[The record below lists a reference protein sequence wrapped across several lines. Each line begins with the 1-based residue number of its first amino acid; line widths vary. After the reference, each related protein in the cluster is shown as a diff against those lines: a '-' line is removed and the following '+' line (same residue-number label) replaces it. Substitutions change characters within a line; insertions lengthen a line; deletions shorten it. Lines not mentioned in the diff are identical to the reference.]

1 MKFGELKSKIETYLT
16 ESYKK
21 GTLKDNVFVF
31 EQLVLKNKSI
41 SKIFFLYDELSDKKG
56 MNESVATEFI
66 HESVTA
72 YENLVNKVTPK
83 QVSEIKAWVGHVQC
97 ENKYQDIDNLFS
109 TNILTLENKIKSK
122 KIILENIKSKK
133 EEQKEIIN
141 VPINSMV
148 KVANKTVENYISSLN
163 ESERKEL
170 KKILSTP
177 KETLVEDYNSQ
188 KESVISKL
196 SEQKDNEN
204 DKEVVNTIEEVLNKL
219 QTESFSELNYFKLKQ
234 LNEGL

>member
-31 EQLVLKNKSI
+31 EQLVLKNKNI

-133 EEQKEIIN
+133 EEQKEVIN